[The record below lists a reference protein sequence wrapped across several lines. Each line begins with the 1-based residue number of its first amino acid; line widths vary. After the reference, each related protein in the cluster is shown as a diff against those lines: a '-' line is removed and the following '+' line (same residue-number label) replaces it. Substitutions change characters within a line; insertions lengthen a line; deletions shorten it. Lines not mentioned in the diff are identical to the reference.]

1 MKAGYEG
8 GGDMS
13 MHWSCQ
19 NCLGNFGVLS
29 PDVSLPEP
37 VGQEVREFV
46 T

>member
-1 MKAGYEG
+1 
-8 GGDMS
+8 MS

-19 NCLGNFGVLS
+19 DRVGHFGVLS

-37 VGQEVREFV
+37 MGQEVHEFV